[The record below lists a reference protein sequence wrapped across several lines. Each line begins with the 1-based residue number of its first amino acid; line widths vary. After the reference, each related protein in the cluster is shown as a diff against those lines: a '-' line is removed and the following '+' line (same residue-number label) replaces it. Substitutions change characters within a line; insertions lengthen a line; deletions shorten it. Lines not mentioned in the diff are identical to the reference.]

1 MQPFYK
7 EFLWE
12 DPFLFKLT
20 WVWEFILDTFIQ
32 LFDTKL
38 QPAIMEP
45 QWASLTFF
53 SEKYGCGQG
62 QTRKKDEVGGRRQ
75 YKSRTQC

>member
-12 DPFLFKLT
+12 DLFLFKLT
-20 WVWEFILDTFIQ
+20 WVWEFILDTSIK

-38 QPAIMEP
+38 QPTIMEP
-45 QWASLTFF
+45 QWASFTFF
-53 SEKYGCGQG
+53 QKNMDLVKGRQG
-62 QTRKKDEVGGRRQ
+62 KKT
-75 YKSRTQC
+75 K